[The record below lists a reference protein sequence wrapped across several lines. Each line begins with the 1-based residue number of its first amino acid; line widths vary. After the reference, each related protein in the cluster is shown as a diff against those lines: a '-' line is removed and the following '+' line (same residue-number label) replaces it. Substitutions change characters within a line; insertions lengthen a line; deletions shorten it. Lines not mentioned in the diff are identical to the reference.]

1 MSKTNDLVTKDHLD
15 KRLTRFKKELKQELR
30 TDLVEVA
37 DGLKK
42 ELRADLVEVADG
54 LKKELK
60 NELIEIK
67 DEIVGEIKA
76 AREESD
82 VHQYQH
88 QGLNDTL
95 EDHETRLQK
104 LEKPGSM

>member
-30 TDLVEVA
+30 T
-37 DGLKK
+37 
-42 ELRADLVEVADG
+42 DLVEVADG